1 MLYQSSFSYIIF
13 TVTEV
18 KKIICYTGDFV
29 TSRFHC
35 ISIIQINYLSHK
47 SLYIEQVIIDG
58 LIIQHREKNIPE
70 ICDAECASVISRH
83 NFTKNQDK
91 NILLLRKGGRRKR
104 KRKGWEAK
112 REFVD
117 VGEEEDIEE
126 EEERVEEV
134 KEEKEGE
141 AG

>member
-1 MLYQSSFSYIIF
+1 M
-13 TVTEV
+13 
-18 KKIICYTGDFV
+18 
-29 TSRFHC
+29 
-35 ISIIQINYLSHK
+35 SHK
-47 SLYIEQVIIDG
+47 SLYIQQVIIDG

-83 NFTKNQDK
+83 NFTKHQDK
-91 NILLLRKGGRRKR
+91 NILLLRKRGRRER
-104 KRKGWEAK
+104 KRRKLGSQGEVV
-112 REFVD
+112 E

-134 KEEKEGE
+134 KEEREGE

>member
-1 MLYQSSFSYIIF
+1 M
-13 TVTEV
+13 
-18 KKIICYTGDFV
+18 
-29 TSRFHC
+29 
-35 ISIIQINYLSHK
+35 SHK
-47 SLYIEQVIIDG
+47 SLYIQQVIIDG

-83 NFTKNQDK
+83 NFTKHQDK
-91 NILLLRKGGRRKR
+91 NILLLRKRGRRKR
-104 KRKGWEAK
+104 KRVGSQGEVV
-112 REFVD
+112 E

-134 KEEKEGE
+134 KEEREGE

>member
-1 MLYQSSFSYIIF
+1 M
-13 TVTEV
+13 
-18 KKIICYTGDFV
+18 
-29 TSRFHC
+29 
-35 ISIIQINYLSHK
+35 
-47 SLYIEQVIIDG
+47 DG

-83 NFTKNQDK
+83 NFTKHQDK
-91 NILLLRKGGRRKR
+91 NILLLRKRGRRERKR
-104 KRKGWEAK
+104 KRKGVRSQGEVV
-112 REFVD
+112 E

-134 KEEKEGE
+134 KEEREGE

>member
-1 MLYQSSFSYIIF
+1 M
-13 TVTEV
+13 
-18 KKIICYTGDFV
+18 
-29 TSRFHC
+29 
-35 ISIIQINYLSHK
+35 SHK
-47 SLYIEQVIIDG
+47 SLYIQQVLIDG

-83 NFTKNQDK
+83 NFTKHQDI
-91 NILLLRKGGRRKR
+91 NILLLRKRGRRKR
-104 KRKGWEAK
+104 KRKRKGVRSQGEVV
-112 REFVD
+112 E

-134 KEEKEGE
+134 KEEREGE